1 MAKRAPE
8 ELIWLRPQ
16 PGERPGRLTR
26 EKISAA
32 ALSIADAEGFEA
44 VSMRRIAA
52 RLGTSTMSLY
62 YYVHTKADLVALMDD
77 ALMGEIL
84 VPEGE
89 LPRQWREAISTIAGR
104 TRDVFARHPW
114 ALLSMQ
120 AAPPGPNAMRHFE
133 QSLEA
138 LEEAPM
144 SLEGKLTLLQL
155 VDDFVFGHSLRRAE
169 ARAWSGGNAELARS
183 AEALGQHLLKTGAFP
198 RTAALIARANTREA
212 APRLLTEDRFER
224 ALAAVLNGAARWLSQ
239 ASEFEGSRA
248 LRRKSRSRSKPP
260 GGRRSTFKSKS

>member
-1 MAKRAPE
+1 MSKRASDG
-8 ELIWLRPQ
+8 LIWLRPQ

-52 RLGTSTMSLY
+52 RLGVSTMSLY
-62 YYVHTKADLVALMDD
+62 YYVRTKADLVALMDD

-84 VPEGE
+84 VPEGQ
-89 LPRQWREAISTIAGR
+89 LPRGWREAISAIARR

-120 AAPPGPNAMRHFE
+120 GAPPGPNAMRHFE

-138 LEEAPM
+138 VEEAPM
-144 SLEGKLTLLQL
+144 SLEGKLAVLQL
-155 VDDFVFGHSLRRAE
+155 VDDFVFGHSLRTAE
-169 ARAWSGGNAELARS
+169 ARDWFGGDSNLARS
-183 AEALGQHLLKTGAFP
+183 AEALGQQLFKTGTFP
-198 RTAALIARANTREA
+198 RTAALFARARSRDA
-212 APRLLTEDRFER
+212 ARHRQWLTQDRFER
-224 ALAAVLNGAARWLSQ
+224 ALWAVLDGAARGLSQ
-239 ASEFEGSRA
+239 ATRSG
-248 LRRKSRSRSKPP
+248 RRPTSRS
-260 GGRRSTFKSKS
+260 

>member
-1 MAKRAPE
+1 MSKRASDG
-8 ELIWLRPQ
+8 LIWLRPQ

-32 ALSIADAEGFEA
+32 ALSIADTEGFKG

-52 RLGTSTMSLY
+52 RLGASTMSLY
-62 YYVHTKADLVALMDD
+62 YYVHTKADLLALMDD

-84 VPEGE
+84 VPEGQ
-89 LPRQWREAISTIAGR
+89 LPPGWREAISAIARR

-120 AAPPGPNAMRHFE
+120 RAPPGPNAMRHFE

-144 SLEGKLTLLQL
+144 SLEGKVAVLQL
-155 VDDFVFGHSLRRAE
+155 VDDFVFGHSLRTAE
-169 ARAWSGGNAELARS
+169 ARDWFGGDSSLARS
-183 AEALGQHLLKTGAFP
+183 AEALGQQLFKTGAFP
-198 RTAALIARANTREA
+198 RTAALFARASSRDA
-212 APRLLTEDRFER
+212 ARHRQWLTEDRFER
-224 ALAAVLNGAARWLSQ
+224 ALSSVLDGAAQGLSQ
-239 ASEFEGSRA
+239 AARSG
-248 LRRKSRSRSKPP
+248 RRPTSRS
-260 GGRRSTFKSKS
+260 

>member
-1 MAKRAPE
+1 MPKRAPDD
-8 ELIWLRPQ
+8 LIWLRPQ

-26 EKISAA
+26 ERISTA

-52 RLGTSTMSLY
+52 RLGASTMSLY

-84 VPEGE
+84 VPEGQ
-89 LPRQWREAISTIAGR
+89 LPRGWREAISAIARR

-120 AAPPGPNAMRHFE
+120 GAPPGPNAMRHFE

-138 LEEAPM
+138 LEDAPM
-144 SLEGKLTLLQL
+144 SLEGKLAFLQL
-155 VDDFVFGHSLRRAE
+155 VDDFVFGHSLRTSE
-169 ARAWSGGNAELARS
+169 ARAWLGGNSHLTRS
-183 AEALGQHLLKTGAFP
+183 AEALCQELFKTGAFP
-198 RTAALIARANTREA
+198 RTAALFATTNPRAATRKR
-212 APRLLTEDRFER
+212 RLLTEDRFEH
-224 ALAAVLNGAARWLSQ
+224 ALAAVLDGATRLQ
-239 ASEFEGSRA
+239 RF
-248 LRRKSRSRSKPP
+248 RR
-260 GGRRSTFKSKS
+260 G